1 MAVRPTAYTQ
11 GTDFSGAQAAS
22 GDSGIN
28 GADLDAELA
37 AIANHT
43 SDVEGAMN
51 ALLHSDSFSAEA
63 PVNGAPVLN
72 QDILIELNG
81 SKVAVGNIAATVDGQ
96 LNAAD
101 AAATAAQAAQTA
113 AETAQA
119 AAEAAEAGVAADAT
133 SASTSATA
141 ADASATAAAGSA
153 TAAATS
159 ATTASDA
166 ATAAGSSATNAAGSE
181 SNADLARLDAQ
192 ALAQQATGNVV
203 LQDGTDTGNVSA
215 YKSAQDAATSAGQAA
230 TSASA
235 ASSSETAAASS
246 ASAAGTSETNA
257 AASASAASTSET
269 NAAASEASA
278 SGYATSASSDA
289 ATATTKAAEAA
300 TSAANAATSATNAAT
315 SETNAASSATSA
327 GNSAGAAA
335 TSASSAGTYAAQAET
350 ALEGV
355 EARYLGSYA
364 SAPALDPNGNA
375 LIDGALYYNSTN
387 DTLYSYNLS
396 GTTWEAASG
405 PKGDPGTGLD
415 FAYPGGP
422 VQELSGVVTFYLADG
437 NSYST
442 GDLTGPTG
450 ATGAQ
455 GIQGVQGDVGPQGP
469 QGIQGDT
476 GATGA
481 TGPAGA
487 NGADGADGNTILY
500 GASDPGAGDGVDGDF
515 FINTTSNT
523 IFGPKASG
531 SWPSGTSLVGPT
543 GPAGADGSDA
553 TVTTEAV
560 RAVNALMDDELTSI
574 ASVKGLNQ
582 DVSTTSDVTF
592 GSITLGGQIVEAT
605 YDNAAP
611 GASHT
616 IDPANGTVQQFTLTA
631 SISFADSLADG
642 ESVTIMI
649 DDGAGYDVN
658 WPTITWKNNGGSTP
672 TLATSGYTVVTL
684 WKVGST
690 LYGAFVG
697 SD

>member
-63 PVNGAPVLN
+63 PVSGAPVLN

-81 SKVAVGNIAATVDGQ
+81 SKVSVGNIAATVDGQ

-101 AAATAAQAAQTA
+101 AAAAAAQAAQTA

-119 AAEAAEAGVAADAT
+119 AAEAAEAGAAADAT
-133 SASTSATA
+133 SASTSASS

-166 ATAAGSSATNAAGSE
+166 ATAAGTSESNAAGSE

-203 LQDGTDTGNVSA
+203 LQDGTNTGNVSA
-215 YKSAQDAATSAGQAA
+215 YKSALDASTSAGQAA
-230 TSASA
+230 
-235 ASSSETAAASS
+235 
-246 ASAAGTSETNA
+246 
-257 AASASAASTSET
+257 ASAS
-269 NAAASEASA
+269 N
-278 SGYATSASSDA
+278 
-289 ATATTKAAEAA
+289 
-300 TSAANAATSATNAAT
+300 
-315 SETNAASSATSA
+315 
-327 GNSAGAAA
+327 
-335 TSASSAGTYAAQAET
+335 AGTYAAQAEA

-396 GTTWEAASG
+396 GTAWEAASG

-415 FAYPGGP
+415 FANPGGP
-422 VQELSGVVTFYLADG
+422 IQELNGVVTFYLADAT
-437 NSYST
+437 SYST

-455 GIQGVQGDVGPQGP
+455 GP
-469 QGIQGDT
+469 QGDT
-476 GATGA
+476 GADGSTVLNGTVAPTTEGVFGDFYVRTDTNEIYGPKTGA
-481 TGPAGA
+481 GW
-487 NGADGADGNTILY
+487 
-500 GASDPGAGDGVDGDF
+500 
-515 FINTTSNT
+515 
-523 IFGPKASG
+523 G
-531 SWPSGTSLVGPT
+531 SPTSLVGPT

-553 TVTTEAV
+553 TVTTQAV
-560 RAVNALMDDELTSI
+560 DGVGAVMDGDFSDGNILVGTATPGTYATKAAPSGEI
-574 ASVKGLNQ
+574 GEKGIPSAGAAKTGVHSLQ
-582 DVSTTSDVTF
+582 TSDNGNHILLGTG
-592 GSITLGGQIVEAT
+592 GSITVPTG
-605 YDNAAP
+605 
-611 GASHT
+611 
-616 IDPANGTVQQFTLTA
+616 LTA
-631 SISFADSLADG
+631 GQTFSVVETVGGTPSISFAAG
-642 ESVTIMI
+642 VTARM
-649 DDGAGYDVN
+649 AGNATDL
-658 WPTITWKNNGGSTP
+658 NGSSA
-672 TLATSGYTVVTL
+672 TLAAYGVATILMVGTSSCVI
-684 WKVGST
+684 VGNVS
-690 LYGAFVG
+690 
-697 SD
+697 